1 MAAYVW
7 RKSDGRS
14 GYQINNNRN
23 GTVGSNVQSDALEAC
38 GLLDIM
44 GRGDYGDG
52 VHDQKYCGACGTCD
66 SGGYIFR

>member
-1 MAAYVW
+1 MMAAYVW

-52 VHDQKYCGACGTCD
+52 VHD
-66 SGGYIFR
+66 